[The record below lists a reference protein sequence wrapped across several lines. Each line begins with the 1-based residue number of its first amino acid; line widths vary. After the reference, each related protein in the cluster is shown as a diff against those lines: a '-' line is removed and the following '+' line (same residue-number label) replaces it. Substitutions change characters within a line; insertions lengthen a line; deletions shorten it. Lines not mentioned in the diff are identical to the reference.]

1 MKNWILAFRPKTLT
15 AALVPVVV
23 GTALCYSLGIG
34 FRLDLAILALM
45 SAFFIQIGTNL
56 INDASDFK
64 KGADTSERIGPVRV
78 TQSGLISARAVWAGG
93 FLSFLIAIVL
103 GIPLVISGGWP
114 LVVIGLT
121 SVIAG
126 YAYTA
131 GPFPLAY
138 LGLGDLFV
146 LIFFGWVAV
155 GGMFYLH
162 SGSFDWAAVVA
173 GTQIGLLSTVLI
185 AVNNLRDRETDIK
198 ANKKTLPVRFGV
210 RFARAEI
217 AFLCLAPFLGLFY
230 WGLRDLP
237 WAGVFPCALL
247 PVAWRLVQQV
257 YRTPP
262 SAVYNQFLGQAA
274 LLHLRFGLMLSV
286 GLAVGKRLS

>member
-1 MKNWILAFRPKTLT
+1 
-15 AALVPVVV
+15 
-23 GTALCYSLGIG
+23 
-34 FRLDLAILALM
+34 M

-138 LGLGDLFV
+138 
-146 LIFFGWVAV
+146 
-155 GGMFYLH
+155 
-162 SGSFDWAAVVA
+162 
-173 GTQIGLLSTVLI
+173 
-185 AVNNLRDRETDIK
+185 
-198 ANKKTLPVRFGV
+198 
-210 RFARAEI
+210 
-217 AFLCLAPFLGLFY
+217 
-230 WGLRDLP
+230 
-237 WAGVFPCALL
+237 
-247 PVAWRLVQQV
+247 
-257 YRTPP
+257 
-262 SAVYNQFLGQAA
+262 
-274 LLHLRFGLMLSV
+274 
-286 GLAVGKRLS
+286 